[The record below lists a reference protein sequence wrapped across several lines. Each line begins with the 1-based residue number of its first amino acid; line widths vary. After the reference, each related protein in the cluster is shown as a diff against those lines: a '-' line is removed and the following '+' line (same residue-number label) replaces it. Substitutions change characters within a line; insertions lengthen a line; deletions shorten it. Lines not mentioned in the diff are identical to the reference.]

1 MSVQIVK
8 SINFYNYSINL
19 YSKRDIIKIQIIIN
33 NDINKEYETS
43 FKLKNLQSYKQLNSN
58 KSIQEIV
65 NFILQLIKNK
75 NIEIKSNDESQ
86 LKLILCFQN
95 QSNIELLIDKKE
107 QKLIEYNQI
116 NSSLKL
122 LKEKNIELE
131 KKINLIISKYD
142 KLEQNI
148 QSNDCN
154 KSFNFS
160 LNNNDFNERLK
171 HLEKENLEIKNGNK
185 ELKNEINKKEIKIL
199 LLNEKINK
207 LEKRINILET
217 KINKEKKKEY
227 TNLYLVSTN
236 NESKSYVNTVSI
248 FPNGNIITG
257 SIDKIIN
264 IYNSNLT
271 TIIQKI
277 TNGHLNSILYIDIK
291 DDNNFVSCSS
301 DKNIITWI
309 KKNNYFEINKILSPA
324 HNHFVRKVLYF
335 QNDKIISCSFDQTI
349 KIWDE
354 NFKNL
359 YKFEDTQKINS
370 MLILKEENILV
381 ISGENN
387 TKFFDL
393 DNYVLKK
400 ELSGIVSKTQYSIS
414 RIDKNRIIIGG
425 NDDMKIKIISIF
437 NYKTIIDINNDF
449 ICWAILSIKN
459 KEIFLVGGK
468 SNIIKIYN
476 SNNYEC
482 IQSINDAHSQ
492 GNIKGFNKLNNG
504 NIISFSTDK
513 TIKIWAF

>member
-19 YSKRDIIKIQIIIN
+19 YSKRDIIKIHIIIN

-171 HLEKENLEIKNGNK
+171 HLEKENLEIKNGN
-185 ELKNEINKKEIKIL
+185 
-199 LLNEKINK
+199 
-207 LEKRINILET
+207 
-217 KINKEKKKEY
+217 
-227 TNLYLVSTN
+227 
-236 NESKSYVNTVSI
+236 
-248 FPNGNIITG
+248 
-257 SIDKIIN
+257 
-264 IYNSNLT
+264 
-271 TIIQKI
+271 
-277 TNGHLNSILYIDIK
+277 
-291 DDNNFVSCSS
+291 
-301 DKNIITWI
+301 
-309 KKNNYFEINKILSPA
+309 
-324 HNHFVRKVLYF
+324 
-335 QNDKIISCSFDQTI
+335 
-349 KIWDE
+349 
-354 NFKNL
+354 
-359 YKFEDTQKINS
+359 
-370 MLILKEENILV
+370 
-381 ISGENN
+381 
-387 TKFFDL
+387 
-393 DNYVLKK
+393 
-400 ELSGIVSKTQYSIS
+400 
-414 RIDKNRIIIGG
+414 
-425 NDDMKIKIISIF
+425 
-437 NYKTIIDINNDF
+437 
-449 ICWAILSIKN
+449 IKN
-459 KEIFLVGGK
+459 
-468 SNIIKIYN
+468 
-476 SNNYEC
+476 
-482 IQSINDAHSQ
+482 
-492 GNIKGFNKLNNG
+492 
-504 NIISFSTDK
+504 
-513 TIKIWAF
+513 